1 LVWITGAACP
11 EEGSLTTSE
20 LLMQVLYKT
29 RQGSLGRESDLDGL
43 IEVVDKHMPE
53 VLAIDDIRAKAEAL
67 GHNELLGV

>member
-1 LVWITGAACP
+1 
-11 EEGSLTTSE
+11 
-20 LLMQVLYKT
+20 MQVLYKT